1 MLIAALGWQFQAF
14 LAGFESFRSPLH
26 GSAARVLGYNHW
38 IRIARCSTV
47 IPPSILRRFP
57 RFEGSGSTNESDRDE
72 TSCGRANEEQR
83 ANRWTSPFLATTSS
97 EQSHNGCERWI
108 RLSSSLFL
116 FLCRFLSYIPLG
128 TGVRFY
134 FCMATRSFVKQQ
146 RKSKVIFIFSSATY
160 SPYARS
166 PVRFRFFIY
175 FRVRV
180 IYLFPSSTYSSSC
193 FEFFFFFYD
202 DDVFETDR
210 V

>member
-26 GSAARVLGYNHW
+26 RPVARVLGYNHW
-38 IRIARCSTV
+38 IRVPRCSTV
-47 IPPSILRRFP
+47 ISPSILRH
-57 RFEGSGSTNESDRDE
+57 GSGSTDSNESRSKRRE
-72 TSCGRANEEQR
+72 TCGRTNEEQR
-83 ANRWTSPFLATTSS
+83 VNRWTSPFLATTSS

-116 FLCRFLSYIPLG
+116 FLCRFLSYIPFG

-160 SPYARS
+160 PPYARS

-180 IYLFPSSTYSSSC
+180 IYLFPSSTYSSSSC
-193 FEFFFFFYD
+193 FEFFFYGN
-202 DDVFETDR
+202 DVFETNR
-210 V
+210 I